1 MSRRASKQS
10 GSAGGQ
16 KHPRGRTRPVRARP
30 TGAFARR
37 HLLFGWWALFA
48 FLSLGLLLEGFHGFK
63 TDAYLGADSES
74 RRLLFTL
81 AHAHGTL
88 LALINLSFA
97 FLFHVRSFRTV
108 GVRELTSRTLVAATL
123 LLPLGFFLGGAF
135 LHRGEPGL
143 GALLVPLG
151 ALLLGLG
158 VALCARNAGRAL
170 R

>member
-1 MSRRASKQS
+1 
-10 GSAGGQ
+10 
-16 KHPRGRTRPVRARP
+16 VC
-30 TGAFARR
+30 
-37 HLLFGWWALFA
+37 
-48 FLSLGLLLEGFHGFK
+48 LGLLLEGFHGFK
-63 TDAYLGADSES
+63 TDAYLGADHES

-97 FLFHVRSFRTV
+97 FLFHEQSFRTV
-108 GVRELTSRTLVAATL
+108 AVRELASRTLRAATL
-123 LLPLGFFLGGAF
+123 LLPLGFFLGGLF
-135 LHRGEPGL
+135 LHRGESGL

-158 VALCARNAGRAL
+158 VALSAGNAGRAL